1 MVFAAGTLAPDL
13 GFFPGSP
20 ASFSHRVHQERTADF
35 VRCLV
40 AGASS
45 PEEHAFAKGW
55 ALHVIVDTATHPF
68 VTAEAANMGAPR
80 GAPGPDRSQLWH
92 KKLEWGFDCHVLS
105 RDEDAEIGD
114 QVEALRHTEPEGG
127 FLRAAANLYESDA
140 SEVALRRGWISMTLW
155 VPRLLRILLW
165 TGSVRWPGRTLPT
178 QL

>member
-1 MVFAAGTLAPDL
+1 MSSSTPQPTHSSTLRRP
-13 GFFPGSP
+13 
-20 ASFSHRVHQERTADF
+20 T
-35 VRCLV
+35 
-40 AGASS
+40 
-45 PEEHAFAKGW
+45 W
-55 ALHVIVDTATHPF
+55 ALHEVRRDLIV
-68 VTAEAANMGAPR
+68 VNV
-80 GAPGPDRSQLWH
+80 WH

-105 RDEDAEIGD
+105 RDEAAEIGD

-140 SEVALRRGWISMTLW
+140 SEAALRRGWISMTLW